1 MTRENFIT
9 IVSEINHKFKLYSNE
24 KSVDKLHF
32 DIMHMT
38 LIETINGFPKE
49 TWAKM
54 PQYIVNTVS
63 RLEKSI
69 YSYTSYEYQQDMK
82 KDNEKSIE
90 TQKEAKPQQPKK
102 PDAVKHKIGFD
113 YESLEL

>member
-1 MTRENFIT
+1 MTLKQKFDSIILEVDMTRENFIT

-49 TWAKM
+49 AWAKM
-54 PQYIVNTVS
+54 P
-63 RLEKSI
+63 
-69 YSYTSYEYQQDMK
+69 
-82 KDNEKSIE
+82 
-90 TQKEAKPQQPKK
+90 
-102 PDAVKHKIGFD
+102 
-113 YESLEL
+113 

>member
-1 MTRENFIT
+1 MTLKQKLDSIILEVDMTRENFIT

-49 TWAKM
+49 AWAKM
-54 PQYIVNTVS
+54 P
-63 RLEKSI
+63 
-69 YSYTSYEYQQDMK
+69 
-82 KDNEKSIE
+82 
-90 TQKEAKPQQPKK
+90 
-102 PDAVKHKIGFD
+102 
-113 YESLEL
+113 